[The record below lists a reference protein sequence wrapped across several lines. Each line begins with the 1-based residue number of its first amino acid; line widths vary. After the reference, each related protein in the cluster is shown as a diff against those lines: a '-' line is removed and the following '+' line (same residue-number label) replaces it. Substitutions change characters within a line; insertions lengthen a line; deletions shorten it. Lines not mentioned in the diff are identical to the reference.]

1 MSDQKGVP
9 DKPIGAV
16 LVVGGGI
23 AGMQA
28 ALDLADGGFFV
39 YLVEKG
45 PSIGGVMA
53 QLDKTFPT
61 NDCSTCMISPRLVQ
75 VSGHKAIEVISM
87 ADLVD
92 LSGEPGN
99 FTATLVKRPRYV
111 DEDKCIGC
119 GICATKCP
127 KKVDDPYNE
136 GLGKRKAIFLDY
148 PQAIPAVYCI
158 DKDAC
163 IYFIKGK
170 CRACEKFCEVHAID
184 FDQQPIEIRVAVG
197 AVLLA
202 PGFRAFEPSRKAE
215 LGFGRYADVITSVQ
229 FERMLAA
236 AGPFGGHLTR
246 LSNGEKPKNIA
257 WIQCVGSRDCSLGND
272 YCSYVCCMYATKHAI
287 LASEHDPD
295 VVSTIFFIDLR
306 AQGKGFDRYYERAK
320 LDGGVRYVRSMIS
333 RVIENPTT
341 GELDVRFFDEA
352 GVLQHEA
359 FDLVV
364 LSVGLEAE
372 KDGLDLALKLGIQ
385 LDAFGFANRNG
396 LNPLLT
402 NREGIFVAG
411 AFCGPKDIPETVT
424 QASGAAAQ
432 AAELLAPAR
441 GRLIPEKVTPK
452 DRDVSGE
459 DPRIG
464 VFVCHC
470 GINIAGVVDV
480 ADVAEYAG
488 TLPGVVHSEDM
499 MFSCST
505 DSQKLIRERIAD
517 QQLNRVIVASC
528 SPRTHEPLFQ
538 ENLEQ
543 AGLNKYLFEM
553 TNIRDQCSWVHA
565 DNPAPATEKAK
576 DLVRMSVSRTLL
588 LEPLTQ
594 FPVPVNQSAL
604 VVGGGVAGMTAAL
617 SIADQGFE
625 VVLVDREKELGGTAN
640 RLAYSLEGF
649 DVKTFVADLK
659 NKVNGHDKIQVETG
673 AGIRKVT
680 GVVGNFATDI
690 SRNGDNP
697 ARIDHGAVV
706 VATGGREYVP
716 KEYGY
721 TESDRVITQLELHQ
735 DLARGDISE
744 TDLVVMIQCVGCRTK
759 DHPYCSRICCSQAVT
774 NALKLKELN
783 PGANVV
789 VLYRDMR
796 TYGVKE
802 IYYRRARQAGVRF
815 IRYEVGA
822 EPVVRVAG
830 DGLVVEVMDQGLR
843 MPLVLTPDK
852 VVLSAA
858 VRPREDAR
866 EFASELK
873 LPLDIDGF
881 FMEAHMKLNPLDF
894 ASSGFFLCGLAHG
907 PKPIEESIAQAKGAA
922 ARAVTLLSKKE
933 LMVGGE
939 IAKVD
944 PDACAACLT
953 CVRSCPFGVPRI
965 GDGKGSETHE
975 VAVIDPAGC
984 RGCGV
989 CAGACPNNAIQIAHH
1004 GDPQI
1009 MDKVFALFDKPLPRE
1024 PYDPLIVAFICTYCT
1039 YTAADMAGSLRMQYP
1054 ANVRVVKLLCT
1065 GRVDTKHLLGAFEA
1079 GADGVMV
1086 SGCELGDCH
1095 FLEGNNR
1102 AVQRVAQTQ
1111 KILEATGIEPERLEM
1126 FHVGASDAPGWVKAV
1141 GEMVDRAQTLGPSP
1155 LRLDMPLEKG
1165 LLPMAS

>member
-1 MSDQKGVP
+1 MSDQKSVMN
-9 DKPIGAV
+9 KPIGAV

-87 ADLVD
+87 ADLVE
-92 LSGEPGN
+92 LSGEPGS
-99 FTATLVKRPRYV
+99 FTATLAKRPRYV

-127 KKVDDPYNE
+127 KKVDDPFNE

-163 IYFIKGK
+163 IYFTKGK

-184 FDQQPIEIRVAVG
+184 FDQQPTEIRVEVG

-257 WIQCVGSRDCSLGND
+257 WIQCVGSRDCSLEND

-295 VVSTIFFIDLR
+295 VSSTIFFIDLR

-320 LDGGVRYVRSMIS
+320 LDWGVRYVRSMIS
-333 RVIENPTT
+333 RVVENPTT
-341 GELDVRFFDEA
+341 GELDVQFFDEA
-352 GVLQHEA
+352 GVIQHDA

-372 KDGLDLALKLGIQ
+372 KDGVDLAKKLGIQ
-385 LDAFGFANRNG
+385 LDAFGFANRDG

-402 NREGIFVAG
+402 SREGIFVSG

-441 GRLIPEKVTPK
+441 GQLIPEKVTPK
-452 DRDVSGE
+452 DRDVSEE

-505 DSQKLIRERIAD
+505 DSQKIIRERVAE

-565 DNPAPATEKAK
+565 GDRALATEKAK

-594 FPVPVNQSAL
+594 FPVPVQQSAL

-640 RLAYSLEGF
+640 RLTYSLEGF
-649 DVKTFVADLK
+649 DVKSFVADLK
-659 NKVNGHDKIQVETG
+659 AKVNGHDRIQVETG
-673 AGIRKVT
+673 AKIRKLT
-680 GVVGNFATDI
+680 GVVGNFTTDI
-690 SRNGDNP
+690 SRNGDKL

-706 VATGGREYVP
+706 VATGAREYVP

-735 DLARGDISE
+735 DLARGDISG
-744 TDLVVMIQCVGCRTK
+744 TDLVVMIQCVGCRTE

-802 IYYRRARQAGVRF
+802 IYYRQARQAGVRF
-815 IRYEVGA
+815 IRYEAGA
-822 EPVVRVAG
+822 EPVVRVSG
-830 DGLVVEVMDQGLR
+830 EGLVVEVMDQGLQ
-843 MPLVLTPDK
+843 MPLVLTPDR

-858 VRPREDAR
+858 VRPQEDAR

-922 ARAVTLLSKKE
+922 ARAVTLLSKTE

-939 IAKVD
+939 IAQVD
-944 PDACAACLT
+944 PDECAACLT

-965 GDGKGSETHE
+965 GDGSGSEGNE

-1009 MDKVFALFDKPLPRE
+1009 MNKVHALFDKPLPRE
-1024 PYDPLIVAFICTYCT
+1024 PYDPRIVAFICTYCT

-1065 GRVDTKHLLGAFEA
+1065 GRVDTKHLLAAFEA
-1079 GADGVMV
+1079 GADAVMV

-1102 AVQRVAQTQ
+1102 AVQRVAQT
-1111 KILEATGIEPERLEM
+1111 KNILEAIGIEPERLEM

-1141 GEMVDRAQTLGPSP
+1141 GEMVERAQTLGPSP
-1155 LRLDMPLEKG
+1155 LRSDTPLEEG
-1165 LLPMAS
+1165 SLPMAS